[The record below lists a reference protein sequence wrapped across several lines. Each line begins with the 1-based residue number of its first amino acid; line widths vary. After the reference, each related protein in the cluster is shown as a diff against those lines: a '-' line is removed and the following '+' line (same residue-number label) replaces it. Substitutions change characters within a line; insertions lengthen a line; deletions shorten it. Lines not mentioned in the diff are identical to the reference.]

1 MTFDKQRSLRKAA
14 LATALAGAVLGAAAL
29 PAAARGFV
37 SFGVGAPV
45 APVYGYGPTYYQPY
59 DGYGYGYAYAPPPPA
74 YYYPPP
80 APVYGGPVV
89 NFGFRVR

>member
-1 MTFDKQRSLRKAA
+1 MTFDKQRSLRKAV

-37 SFGVGAPV
+37 SFGIGAPV
-45 APVYGYGPTYYQPY
+45 YGPTYYQPY
-59 DGYGYGYAYAPPPPA
+59 YGGGYAYAPPPPA

-89 NFGFRVR
+89 NFGFHVR